1 MSISRW
7 KSVLSFATM
16 AFAVTGTAAWG
27 QHVISAK
34 SGVINYNEGEVFTN
48 GKRVDAKPGQFPEWK
63 KGEELTTVEGR
74 AEILLTPGVFLRV
87 AENSK
92 LVLTENRLSDTRI
105 QVVAGSVILECAELL
120 EDNSVTLS
128 YGSYNLAV
136 RKAGLYRVDAE
147 AGTAKVFEGELQVAG
162 NGQTLLLRKG
172 KLTQL
177 GSLLVAEKFDNK
189 VNDAFY
195 RWASRRAEPL
205 SVASF
210 SGARS
215 IYNTG
220 SIWSTGGW
228 YFNPYFGMFTYI
240 PVRGYYNCPFGY
252 RFYSPVVINRVYND
266 MAAIRSFNPGGNNGM
281 NTWNRD
287 SFYDSNRG
295 YSINPRGDVGGG
307 FSATRGGGMSGGM
320 SGGGGAVSAPSAPA
334 AGRGDMGG
342 GGAARGDSG
351 GGARGK

>member
-7 KSVLSFATM
+7 KFVLGVTTL
-16 AFAVTGTAAWG
+16 AVAASGTAVWG
-27 QHVISAK
+27 QAVISAK
-34 SGVINYNEGEVFTN
+34 SGVINYHEGEVFTN
-48 GKRVDAKPGQFPEWK
+48 GNRVEAKPGQFAEWK
-63 KGEELTTVEGR
+63 KGEELTTVNGR

-87 AENSK
+87 SEESK
-92 LVLTENRLSDTRI
+92 LLLVENRLSDTRI
-105 QVVAGSVILECAELL
+105 QVVAGSVMLECAELL

-136 RKAGLYRVDAE
+136 RKAGLYRVDAST
-147 AGTAKVFEGELQVAG
+147 GTAKVFEGELQVAG
-162 NGQTLLLRKG
+162 NGQTLVLRKG

-177 GSLLVAEKFDNK
+177 GSLLAAEKFDGK
-189 VNDAFY
+189 VNDSFY

-215 IYNTG
+215 VYNTG

-228 YFNPYFGMFTYI
+228 YFNPYFGMFTYL
-240 PVRGYYNCPFGY
+240 PVRGFYNSPFGY

-266 MAAIRSFNPGGNNGM
+266 MAAIRAYNPGGNNGM

-307 FSATRGGGMSGGM
+307 FSATRGGGVSM
-320 SGGGGAVSAPSAPA
+320 GGGGMAAPSAPA

-342 GGAARGDSG
+342 GGSARGDSG